1 VGTSAT
7 WFPVA
12 APASAEGETTW
23 DRVIDHR
30 PAYAAAFRDVEAALW
45 GQDVLDPGILEL
57 CRLRIAQLLGADG
70 DLRVRTPAAAAAAG
84 RLDESLIDVLAQW
97 PTAPGFSEQ
106 QRSCLGYAE
115 QVLVDA
121 QGVTDELAAE
131 VVEAVGEG
139 GFLVLTYACG
149 FFETTQ
155 RARLLLEA
163 GER

>member
-1 VGTSAT
+1 MGTSET
-7 WFPVA
+7 WLPVPA
-12 APASAEGETTW
+12 AGGSTW

-57 CRLRIAQLLGADG
+57 CRLRTAQLLGADG
-70 DLRVRTPAAAAAAG
+70 ELHGRSPAAAG
-84 RLDESLIDVLAQW
+84 RVDESLIDVLAQW
-97 PTAPGFSEQ
+97 QTAPGFSEQ

-131 VVEAVGEG
+131 IVEAVGEG